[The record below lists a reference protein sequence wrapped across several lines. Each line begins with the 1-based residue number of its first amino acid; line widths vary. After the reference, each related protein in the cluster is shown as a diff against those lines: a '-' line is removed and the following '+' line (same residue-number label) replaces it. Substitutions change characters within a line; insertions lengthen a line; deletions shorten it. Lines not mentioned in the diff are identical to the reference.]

1 MSDDRM
7 EKPHEIVIVRRRG
20 GDDSG
25 GHHGGA
31 WKIAYADFVTAMM
44 AFFLVMWLINASNEA
59 TRAQVA
65 SYFNPI
71 KLTDSSTGNRGLKN
85 KKDSKKTAAG
95 DGEKSAGGSPPAPSD
110 VKHEAEIMANPDKL
124 LAKIEASIKQTLGS
138 GLTAAGD
145 VAKQFPADAIDESAP
160 GIGDPFDPRAWE
172 AVPPAPPREAGGSGS
187 MPESA
192 KTPNVMDSAKEPL
205 PEMAEEI
212 VKAQDQMPSVEP
224 EVQNTSATAAAPEQ
238 VPHSGPPVTTP
249 ADHLTSETPS
259 EVHPKE
265 PSAQLSAGQSA
276 QKAEAAEI
284 AADISARLGTGIAD
298 LPASIDIK
306 STGEGILISLTDRH
320 SFSMFKSGSAE
331 PKPEMVR
338 LVEIIAGV
346 LNSRQGYIVVR
357 GHTDSK
363 PYRNK
368 NYDNWQLS
376 TARAHLAQ
384 YMLIRGGLDESR
396 IRRVEGLAD
405 RDPKIP
411 EDPQAP
417 ENRRIE
423 ILLGR
428 GQAT

>member
-1 MSDDRM
+1 MSDDRT

-44 AFFLVMWLINASNEA
+44 AFFLVMWLINASNEE

-71 KLTDSSTGNRGLKN
+71 KLTDSSTGNRGLN
-85 KKDSKKTAAG
+85 DPKDSKKAVTG
-95 DGEKSAGGSPPAPSD
+95 NGEESGGGSPPAPSD
-110 VKHEAEIMANPDKL
+110 VKHEAELMANPDKL
-124 LAKIEASIKQTLGS
+124 LAKIEASIKQTDGS
-138 GLTAAGD
+138 GLTAGGD
-145 VAKQFPADAIDESAP
+145 ITQQFPADGIDESTP
-160 GIGDPFDPRAWE
+160 GIGDPFDPRASE
-172 AVPPAPPREAGGSGS
+172 VVPPAPPQEAVGSGS
-187 MPESA
+187 MPGNDKS
-192 KTPNVMDSAKEPL
+192 PGVMDSVAEPL
-205 PEMAEEI
+205 RGMSDEMI
-212 VKAQDQMPSVEP
+212 TTRDQMPSAES
-224 EVQNTSATAAAPEQ
+224 EVQNANATAATPEQ
-238 VPHSGPPVTTP
+238 VQYAGPAVTAPAVHPVSEAP
-249 ADHLTSETPS
+249 A
-259 EVHPKE
+259 EVHSKE
-265 PSAQLSAGQSA
+265 PVAQLSADQFA

-284 AADISARLGTGIAD
+284 AATISAKLGTGIAD
-298 LPASIDIK
+298 LPASVDIK
-306 STGEGILISLTDRH
+306 STDEGILISLTDRL

-331 PKPEMVR
+331 PNPEMVR
-338 LVEIIAGV
+338 LVEVIASV
-346 LNSRQGYIVVR
+346 LDTRQGYIVVR

-376 TARAHLAQ
+376 TARAHLAK
-384 YMLIRGGLDESR
+384 YMLTRGGLDESR
-396 IRRVEGLAD
+396 IRRIEGLAD
-405 RDPKIP
+405 RDPKVP

-428 GQAT
+428 GKAS